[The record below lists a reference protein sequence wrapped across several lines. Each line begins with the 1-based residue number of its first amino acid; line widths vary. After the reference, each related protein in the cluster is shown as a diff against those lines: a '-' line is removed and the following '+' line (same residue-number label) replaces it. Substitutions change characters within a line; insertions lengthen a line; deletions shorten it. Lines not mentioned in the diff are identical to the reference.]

1 MSNSFNAQTPQY
13 NPPPPG
19 AIPSPVPL
27 SSQGQSNVSGSISN
41 IGSSIS
47 GSLSSAKN
55 QISGSI
61 SNAKDKLN
69 QFKKQLD
76 TIKGK
81 QKELDPY
88 KNLNDAKSFL
98 KQQKLSISRNQ
109 VITVLTPIVSQ
120 FIKAEFIAKLII
132 KRLEKQTRE
141 QVKNKGTLVISGG
154 TFTFTPSNPGDYSI
168 FKSNFDRKVTN
179 LKTTVQKLQQILTI
193 LDNTL
198 KIINIAL
205 SIIQLYIKLK
215 LVRMNAQ
222 LVSATADLASPSPT
236 KTTGPILADIVV
248 SIVKLED
255 AKVKVEKYKAGI
267 TIAKSISSILRK
279 AITVIKNKIDQL
291 QFIII
296 SSPNNEGIPGVSDSI
311 SQPLLESL
319 NDVQTTA
326 PENEEY
332 TDAVGKSYIL
342 ELVTLPN
349 GAIQYQALDSYSKF
363 KITQTAPSKI
373 KNPQQLL
380 EEIKQILG

>member
-1 MSNSFNAQTPQY
+1 MPDTFNTQNSQY
-13 NPPPPG
+13 KPPTPG

-27 SSQGQSNVSGSISN
+27 SSQGQSSVSGSIAN

-47 GSLSSAKN
+47 GSFSSTKN
-55 QISGSI
+55 QVSGSI

-81 QKELDPY
+81 QKELDPF
-88 KNLNDAKSFL
+88 KNLNDPKSFL
-98 KQQKLSISRNQ
+98 KQQTLSVSKNQ

-120 FIKAEFIAKLII
+120 FIKIEYIAKLLI
-132 KRLEKQTRE
+132 KKLEKQTRE
-141 QVKNKGTLVISGG
+141 QVKNKGTLTVSGG

-168 FKSNFDRKVTN
+168 FKSNFDRKVAN
-179 LKTTVQKLQQILTI
+179 LKTTVQKLQQVITI
-193 LDNTL
+193 LNNIL
-198 KIINIAL
+198 RIINIAL

-215 LVRMNAQ
+215 LVQ
-222 LVSATADLASPSPT
+222 LGVQLTSVTADLASPSPA
-236 KTTGPILADIVV
+236 KTSGVLLSNITI
-248 SIVKLED
+248 SIIKLGD

-267 TIAKSISSILRK
+267 TIAKSILSILKK
-279 AITVIKNKIDQL
+279 ALTDIKIKLDQL
-291 QFIII
+291 QFIIV
-296 SSPNNEGIPGVSDSI
+296 SSPSNEGIPGVSDSTSLSLI
-311 SQPLLESL
+311 ESI